1 MAPLIIRIIIFT
13 AILLSPVSIFSQT
26 EKTFKTNYSIIH
38 YYEDKDLNDFL
49 WRIGGKRF
57 EYSSDIKLA
66 QGRVDRI
73 VERVETILDM
83 WPKAFRVDIY
93 LRRGDLEINKT
104 AYYNSKINSIL
115 VSVDNVS
122 DGVFA
127 HEVAH
132 AVIYKYFPSPPPSKT
147 QEILT
152 QYVDKYLWSD
162 Y

>member
-1 MAPLIIRIIIFT
+1 MRLISLTFLL
-13 AILLSPVSIFSQT
+13 AFLLSPLLAFAQN
-26 EKTFKTNYSIIH
+26 EKTLLTKYAVIH
-38 YYEDKDLNDFL
+38 YAQDKDLSDFI
-49 WRIGGKRF
+49 WRISGIRF
-57 EYSSDIKLA
+57 EFSTDTNLTQSRI
-66 QGRVDRI
+66 DRI

-83 WPKAFRVDIY
+83 WPKNFHIEVY
-93 LRRGDLEINKT
+93 LHREELRPNKV
-104 AYYNSKINSIL
+104 AYYEHKTKSIHA
-115 VSVDNVS
+115 SIDNAS

-132 AVIYKYFPSPPPSKT
+132 AVICQYFSSPPPSKA